1 MNNWEQISSIVDR
14 ALDLEP
20 DEQLAF
26 VQDVCGDDDALKA
39 NVIHFLDSIEPSDGL
54 WDKMVE
60 SGSVL
65 VNEITS
71 SDVDIDNTP
80 LFSPLKQAGPYRVIE
95 LIARGGMGNVYLAE
109 RSDGQFDR
117 TVAIKILRHELSSK
131 SHVDRFSAERNI
143 LSGLEHPNIARL
155 YDGGITDDNRP
166 YLVMEYVD
174 GVPITTYC
182 KKNSC
187 TLNEKLELFKQVCKA
202 VEYAHRNLIVHRDL
216 KPDNILVKQDG
227 TVKILDF
234 GIAKIL
240 DEELTPDKLVQTKE
254 NLHMLSIQY
263 AAPEQVTLEK
273 ITTATDVYALG
284 LLLYEM
290 ITGRPPFDLKGKNL
304 KEAEQTIRFEIP
316 EKPSARISDS
326 GLSRKVKGDLD
337 AIMLKAL
344 RKEPEYRHQ
353 TADQFLD
360 DIDRFLT
367 GRPVLAQKESMLY
380 RTKKF
385 ILRRPVIPTSIIFI
399 LFAIW
404 GYIFTLQQ
412 HADQLEVE
420 RNIALSE
427 ALRAEQISDFLIN
440 MFQEADPFSS
450 SKDITVREMLDRGTD
465 QVLED
470 GLIEDP
476 VVRAKFMET
485 LGNVYR
491 RLGALDKA
499 EQLLMEAIQIRRS
512 LYGSMHLEIA
522 SSLSR
527 IGSLLTDQGNY
538 VDAVETLREALTI
551 QQELLGDDHHDTVD
565 TMNNLANALQSSN
578 RMNESELLYRKI
590 ISINRNHEDR
600 QEYLAT
606 NLTSLGNLL
615 SEQQNYTEAEELLHE
630 ALEIR
635 QRILG
640 REHPRTA
647 VTLNNLAQMLRRSGS
662 AESAEP
668 LLRESIEI
676 RKITLGDDHPSVAI
690 GINNLALALRDMGR
704 FDEAEP
710 LFRESLERRI
720 NHFGEEHPATG
731 IAYYN
736 LAGLKNR
743 IERYQEAEE
752 LSRKALQIWTVTFR
766 PDHINL
772 ARVRDILAQ
781 SLIALNYFSEAEELL
796 KEALVIYED
805 PQYDGQYESLI
816 ATVSHQLALTLR
828 KQEKIDEAKMYFE
841 NAYRI
846 RSQLLGSEHDD
857 TLESLAQLQAIE
869 NSSSH

>member
-20 DEQLAF
+20 DEQIAF
-26 VQDVCGDDDALKA
+26 VDDVCGDNEVLKA
-39 NVIHFLDSIEPSDGL
+39 NVIHFLDNIEPSDGL

-71 SDVDIDNTP
+71 SDVDIDDSQ

-117 TVAIKILRHELSSK
+117 KVAIKILRHELSSK
-131 SHVDRFSAERNI
+131 NHVDRFLAERNI

-174 GVPITTYC
+174 GLPITTYC
-182 KKNSC
+182 KENGCALKEI
-187 TLNEKLELFKQVCKA
+187 LDLFKQVCKA

-216 KPDNILVKQDG
+216 KPDNILVKPDG

-240 DEELTPDKLVQTKE
+240 DDKLTPENLVQTKE

-290 ITGRPPFDLKGKNL
+290 ITGRPPYDLKGKNL
-304 KEAEQTIRFEIP
+304 KEAEKVIRFDKP
-316 EKPSARISDS
+316 DKPSTKITDS

-337 AIMLKAL
+337 AILLKTL
-344 RKEPEYRHQ
+344 RKEPEYRYQ
-353 TADQFLD
+353 TADQVLV

-367 GRPVLAQKESMLY
+367 GRPVLAQRESMLY

-385 ILRRPVIPTSIIFI
+385 ILRRPAIPTSIIFMLIAI
-399 LFAIW
+399 L

-420 RNIALSE
+420 RNTAQSE
-427 ALRAEQISDFLIN
+427 ALRAEQISEFLIN
-440 MFQEADPFSS
+440 MFQEADPFTSS
-450 SKDITVREMLDRGTD
+450 EEMTVREMLDRGTE

-499 EQLLMEAIQIRRS
+499 EQLLMGAIQIRRS

-527 IGSLLTDQGNY
+527 IGSLQTDQGDY
-538 VDAVETLREALTI
+538 EGSIETLREALNI

-578 RMNESELLYRKI
+578 RIHESELLYRKI

-606 NLTSLGNLL
+606 NLTNLGNLL
-615 SEQQNYTEAEELLHE
+615 SEQQNYTEAEQLLHE

-720 NHFGEEHPATG
+720 NHYGEEHPAVG

-743 IERYQEAEE
+743 TERYQKAEE
-752 LSRKALQIWTVTFR
+752 LSRKALQKWTVTFR

-772 ARVRDILAQ
+772 ARVRGILAQ
-781 SLIALNYFSEAEELL
+781 SLIAQYNFSEAEQLL
-796 KEALVIYED
+796 KEALIIYED
-805 PQYDGQYESLI
+805 PQYEGQNETLI
-816 ATVSHQLALTLR
+816 ATASHQLALTLR
-828 KQEKIDEAKMYFE
+828 QQEKINEAKTYFE
-841 NAYRI
+841 NAYRL
-846 RSQLLGSEHDD
+846 RLQLLGADHDD
-857 TLESLAQLQAIE
+857 TRESLAALHAIE
-869 NSSSH
+869 NGHR

>member
-1 MNNWEQISSIVDR
+1 
-14 ALDLEP
+14 
-20 DEQLAF
+20 
-26 VQDVCGDDDALKA
+26 
-39 NVIHFLDSIEPSDGL
+39 
-54 WDKMVE
+54 
-60 SGSVL
+60 
-65 VNEITS
+65 
-71 SDVDIDNTP
+71 
-80 LFSPLKQAGPYRVIE
+80 
-95 LIARGGMGNVYLAE
+95 MGNVYLAE
-109 RSDGQFDR
+109 RSDGQFNR
-117 TVAIKILRHELSSK
+117 KVAIKILRHELSSK
-131 SHVDRFSAERNI
+131 NHVNRFLAERNI
-143 LSGLEHPNIARL
+143 LSGLEHSNIARL

-174 GVPITTYC
+174 GIPITKYC
-182 KKNSC
+182 NKRC
-187 TLNEKLELFKQVCKA
+187 TLKDKLDTFKQVCKA

-216 KPDNILVKQDG
+216 KPDNILVKPDG

-240 DEELTPDKLVQTKE
+240 DEELTPERLVQTKE

-263 AAPEQVTLEK
+263 AAPEQITIEK

-290 ITGRPPFDLKGKNL
+290 ITGRPPYDLKGKNL
-304 KEAEQTIRFEIP
+304 KEAEQIIRFEEP
-316 EKPSARISDS
+316 DKPSKAVKKTGDS
-326 GLSRKVKGDLD
+326 KKIKGDLD
-337 AIMLKAL
+337 AILLKTL
-344 RKEPEYRHQ
+344 RKEPEYRYQ

-367 GRPVLAQKESMLY
+367 DRPVLAQKESMLY

-385 ILRRPVIPTSIIFI
+385 ISRRPAIPTSIFFI
-399 LFAIW
+399 LIAIW

-420 RNIALSE
+420 RNTAQSE
-427 ALRAEQISDFLIN
+427 ALRAEQISEFLIN

-450 SKDITVREMLDRGTD
+450 SEDITVREMLDRGTE

-485 LGNVYR
+485 FGNVYR
-491 RLGALDKA
+491 RLGALEKA
-499 EQLLMEAIQIRRS
+499 EQLLMNAIQIRRS

-527 IGSLLTDQGNY
+527 IGSLQTDQGDY
-538 VDAVETLREALTI
+538 EGSIETLREALNI

-606 NLTSLGNLL
+606 NLTNLGNLL
-615 SEQQNYTEAEELLHE
+615 SEQENYTEAEQLLHE

-720 NHFGEEHPATG
+720 KHYGEEHPAVG

-743 IERYQEAEE
+743 TERYQEAEE
-752 LSRKALQIWTVTFR
+752 LSRKALQIWTITFR

-772 ARVRDILAQ
+772 ARVRSILVR
-781 SLIALNYFSEAEELL
+781 SLIAQYNFSEAEQLL
-796 KEALVIYED
+796 KEALIIYED
-805 PQYDGQYESLI
+805 PQYEGQHESLI
-816 ATVSHQLALTLR
+816 ATASHQLALTLR
-828 KQEKIDEAKMYFE
+828 QQEKINEAKTYFE

-846 RSQLLGSEHDD
+846 RLQLLGNDHDH
-857 TLESLAQLQAIE
+857 TLESLTQLQAIE
-869 NSSSH
+869 SENH

>member
-1 MNNWEQISSIVDR
+1 MNNWEQISSIADR

-565 TMNNLANALQSSN
+565 TMNNLANALQASN

>member
-615 SEQQNYTEAEELLHE
+615 SKQQNYTEAEELLHE

>member
-20 DEQLAF
+20 DEQIAF
-26 VQDVCGDDDALKA
+26 VDDVCGDNEVLKA
-39 NVIHFLDSIEPSDGL
+39 NVIHFLDNIEPSDGL

-71 SDVDIDNTP
+71 SDVDIDDSQ

-117 TVAIKILRHELSSK
+117 KVAIKILRHELSSK
-131 SHVDRFSAERNI
+131 NHVDRFLAERNI

-174 GVPITTYC
+174 GLPITTYC
-182 KKNSC
+182 KENGCALKEI
-187 TLNEKLELFKQVCKA
+187 LDLFKQVCKA

-216 KPDNILVKQDG
+216 KPDNILVKPDG

-240 DEELTPDKLVQTKE
+240 DDKLTPENLVQTKE

-290 ITGRPPFDLKGKNL
+290 ITGRPPYDLKGKNL
-304 KEAEQTIRFEIP
+304 KEAEKVIRFDKP
-316 EKPSARISDS
+316 DKPSTKITDS

-337 AIMLKAL
+337 AILLKTL
-344 RKEPEYRHQ
+344 RKEPEYRYQ
-353 TADQFLD
+353 TADQVLV

-367 GRPVLAQKESMLY
+367 GRPVLAQRESMLY

-385 ILRRPVIPTSIIFI
+385 ILRRPAIPTSIIFMLIAI
-399 LFAIW
+399 L

-420 RNIALSE
+420 RNTAQSE
-427 ALRAEQISDFLIN
+427 ALRAEQISEFLIN
-440 MFQEADPFSS
+440 MFQEADPFTSS
-450 SKDITVREMLDRGTD
+450 EEMTVREMLDRGTE

-499 EQLLMEAIQIRRS
+499 EQLLMGAIQIRRS

-527 IGSLLTDQGNY
+527 IGSLQTDQGDY
-538 VDAVETLREALTI
+538 EGSIETLREALNI

-578 RMNESELLYRKI
+578 RIHESELLYRKI

-606 NLTSLGNLL
+606 NLTNLGNLL
-615 SEQQNYTEAEELLHE
+615 SEQQNYTEAEQLLHE

-720 NHFGEEHPATG
+720 NHYGEEHPAVG

-743 IERYQEAEE
+743 TERYQEAEE
-752 LSRKALQIWTVTFR
+752 LSRKALQKWTVTFR

-772 ARVRDILAQ
+772 ARVRGILAQ
-781 SLIALNYFSEAEELL
+781 SLIAQYNFSEAEQLL
-796 KEALVIYED
+796 KEALIIYED
-805 PQYDGQYESLI
+805 PQYEGQNETLI
-816 ATVSHQLALTLR
+816 ATASHQLALTLR
-828 KQEKIDEAKMYFE
+828 QQEKINEAKTYFE
-841 NAYRI
+841 NAYRL
-846 RSQLLGSEHDD
+846 RLQLLGADHDD
-857 TLESLAQLQAIE
+857 TRESLAALHAIE
-869 NSSSH
+869 NGHR

>member
-1 MNNWEQISSIVDR
+1 MNNWEQISSIIDR

-20 DEQLAF
+20 DEQIAF
-26 VQDVCGDDDALKA
+26 VDDVCGDNEVLKA
-39 NVIHFLDSIEPSDGL
+39 NVIHFLDNIEPSDGL

-71 SDVDIDNTP
+71 SDVDIDDSQ

-117 TVAIKILRHELSSK
+117 KVAIKILRHELSSK
-131 SHVDRFSAERNI
+131 NHVDRFLAERNI

-174 GVPITTYC
+174 GLPITTYC
-182 KKNSC
+182 KENGCALKEI
-187 TLNEKLELFKQVCKA
+187 LDLFKQVCKA

-216 KPDNILVKQDG
+216 KPDNILVKPDG

-240 DEELTPDKLVQTKE
+240 DDKLTPENLVQTKE

-290 ITGRPPFDLKGKNL
+290 ITGRPPYDLKGKNL
-304 KEAEQTIRFEIP
+304 KEAEKVIRFDKP
-316 EKPSARISDS
+316 DKPSTKITDS

-337 AIMLKAL
+337 AILLKTL
-344 RKEPEYRHQ
+344 RKEPEYRYQ
-353 TADQFLD
+353 TADQVLV

-367 GRPVLAQKESMLY
+367 GRPVLAQRESMLY

-385 ILRRPVIPTSIIFI
+385 ILRRPAIPTSIIFMLIAI
-399 LFAIW
+399 L

-420 RNIALSE
+420 RNTAQSE
-427 ALRAEQISDFLIN
+427 ALRAEQISEFLIN
-440 MFQEADPFSS
+440 MFQEADPFTSS
-450 SKDITVREMLDRGTD
+450 EEMTVREMLDRGTE

-499 EQLLMEAIQIRRS
+499 EQLLMGAIQIRRS

-527 IGSLLTDQGNY
+527 IGSLQTDQGDY
-538 VDAVETLREALTI
+538 EGSIETLREALNI

-578 RMNESELLYRKI
+578 RIHESELLYRKI

-606 NLTSLGNLL
+606 NLTNLGNLL
-615 SEQQNYTEAEELLHE
+615 SEQQNYTEAEQLLHE

-720 NHFGEEHPATG
+720 NHYGEEHPAVG

-743 IERYQEAEE
+743 TERYQKAEE
-752 LSRKALQIWTVTFR
+752 LSRKALQKWTVTFR

-772 ARVRDILAQ
+772 ARVRGILAQ
-781 SLIALNYFSEAEELL
+781 SLIAQYNFSEAEQLL
-796 KEALVIYED
+796 KEALIIYED
-805 PQYDGQYESLI
+805 PQYEGQNETLI
-816 ATVSHQLALTLR
+816 ATASHQLALTLR
-828 KQEKIDEAKMYFE
+828 QQEKINEAKTYFE
-841 NAYRI
+841 NAYRL
-846 RSQLLGSEHDD
+846 RLQLLGADHDD
-857 TLESLAQLQAIE
+857 TRESLAALHAIE
-869 NSSSH
+869 NGHR

>member
-385 ILRRPVIPTSIIFI
+385 ILRRPVIPTSIIFM